1 MNLRLLAALALS
13 CLVCH
18 GTAAWAE
25 VAWNP
30 RLQPDESA
38 LESLLRDERWSLV
51 QAQEA
56 YGRKQWKAAAALYQ
70 KFTIS
75 FLDSRMWNYAAY
87 RMAECQ
93 LRDEQLMA
101 AIKTAGEIVEA
112 DAKTSEAPE
121 ALLLVAYAQR
131 LAGRVDAAL
140 LTNRR
145 IINEYPTTAASTPAR
160 LEADECMV
168 MISKRPGQK
177 MTAAEVAQ
185 ARLSMLAPATDP
197 LDLRPLNQPAI
208 NEILTRL
215 VQVALDNGDR
225 KRIAA
230 LITSLAEPCSQPDRW
245 QLAQVRD
252 QTVQR
257 GLDSALWADDEA
269 GLSAIALAT
278 WPDAPTRALGTSAR
292 VLEWAEAARRRL
304 ADWAKELGREPAAAE
319 TRIVAR
325 IAAVDTQLLPV
336 WKQLPAA
343 AQGDALWTLVR
354 AKLLSKQVDPALQL
368 LAGGAGAT
376 LDRGAALR
384 FTDLS
389 FRAGNPFL
397 ASNSILQ
404 KVTEGIERQRATM
417 DVARYTAQHTADK
430 EAQKAATIAI
440 ASAQDLET
448 TDAPNLADYLKVQA
462 ELQRWTMH
470 DLDAAMIAYG
480 KLNQPPGTD
489 MSIAECLQ
497 EKNEPAKAMAKYV
510 EIHALYMQTPSG
522 PQALLRAGLLAHKP
536 LDQKARATELLRR
549 VCDDYPN
556 SGEYS
561 QAHQYLQLE
570 LGVTYTGGGGER
582 KK

>member
-1 MNLRLLAALALS
+1 MNFRLLTALALT

-30 RLQPDESA
+30 RLQPDDAA

-177 MTAAEVAQ
+177 MTAVEVAQ

-257 GLDSALWADDEA
+257 GLDSALWADDDA

-319 TRIVAR
+319 ARIVAR

-368 LAGGAGAT
+368 LAGGGAT
-376 LDRGAALR
+376 LDRGAALH

-389 FRAGNPFL
+389 FRAGNPFS
-397 ASNSILQ
+397 ASIGILQ

-440 ASAQDLET
+440 AAAQDLET
-448 TDAPNLADYLKVQA
+448 TDAPNLADYLRVQA
-462 ELQRWTMH
+462 ELQRWILH

-480 KLNQPPGTD
+480 KLNQPPVTD